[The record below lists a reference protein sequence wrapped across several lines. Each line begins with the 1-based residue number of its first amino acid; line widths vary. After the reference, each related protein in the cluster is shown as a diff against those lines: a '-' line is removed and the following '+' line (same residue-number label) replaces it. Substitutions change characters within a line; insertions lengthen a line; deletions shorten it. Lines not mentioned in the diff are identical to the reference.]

1 MRLCAVG
8 NARLEHVVR
17 WVRHFAARGH
27 EVHLV
32 SVWQTEVPG
41 VTLHRIGCGE
51 RGLLRRLASYVQLG
65 RELRALLAD
74 IQPDVV
80 NAHFAYTYGAAVAHA
95 GFHPTMLITQG
106 SDVLLPRWW
115 EFAMRPLTR
124 RALAHADAVVCN
136 SVQQVVAVH
145 GLGASCPI
153 HQLPYGVDIEQFAP
167 RAVERDESRFR
178 LGIFKALRPMYG
190 HADLIEAFARVLD
203 KHPNAELVIAG
214 DGPLRARLEEQTRT
228 LGIAGHVQF
237 LGRVAHDQVPEVMA
251 TLDAVALTS
260 YSEGLP
266 NMIMEAF
273 AMGIPAVATGVGGVP
288 ELVKHGR
295 TGFLV
300 PANAPPI
307 LAVAIGQLIDD
318 PEARRRMG
326 QAGQELVREQHN
338 CLRNIEEMEQVCLA
352 MARGGGPAFRFR
364 NAPSASRSQ
373 IPAGTE
379 EGTAS

>member
-17 WVRHFAARGH
+17 WARHFAARGH

-32 SVWQTEVPG
+32 SVWQAEVPG

-51 RGLLRRLASYVQLG
+51 RGLVRRLASYVKLGRQLG
-65 RELRALLAD
+65 SLLED

-80 NAHFAYTYGAAVAHA
+80 NAHFAYTYGAAVAHT

-124 RALAHADAVVCN
+124 RAVEHADAVVCN

-145 GLGASCPI
+145 RLGASCPI
-153 HQLPYGVDIEQFAP
+153 RELPYGVDIERFTP
-167 RAVERDESRFR
+167 RPVERDDSRFR
-178 LGIFKALRPMYG
+178 LGIFKSLRPIYG
-190 HADLIEAFARVLD
+190 HTDLIEAFALVCQE
-203 KHPNAELVIAG
+203 HPNAELVIAG
-214 DGPLRARLEEQTRT
+214 EGPLRPRLEEQART
-228 LGIAGHVQF
+228 LGIADRVQF
-237 LGRVAHDQVPEVMA
+237 LGLVPSEQVPDVMA

-288 ELVKHGR
+288 ELVKHGK

-326 QAGQELVREQHN
+326 QAGQALVRAEHN
-338 CLRNIEEMEQVCLA
+338 CLHNLEEMEQVCLA

-364 NAPSASRSQ
+364 SVPAALEAPSDAQRGHS
-373 IPAGTE
+373 
-379 EGTAS
+379 TAP